1 MKKFTKEISAMLAAL
16 TATGSVAGY
25 ADSDKVSYAAEN
37 GYEVT
42 TCEASES
49 YPLGGV
55 TVVTTAG
62 TYSFTDNEEYPE
74 VGDRVTDL
82 PYESFPMPV
91 PTEELYPTIGD
102 VLPEETTFT
111 TTEEYPTIGD
121 VLPEETTFTTTEE
134 YPVMGNMLP
143 EEEYP
148 TAGVPLVTSMPEE
161 EYPEVG
167 TIVTEVTEEIALG
180 VYMPPPG
187 DVNKDGHCDLT
198 DLSMLSLELLGEIE
212 FDEYT
217 KMRADINHD
226 GTLDLRDLGQL
237 KISIIRFWS

>member
-42 TCEASES
+42 TCEASEP

-91 PTEELYPTIGD
+91 PTEEL
-102 VLPEETTFT
+102 
-111 TTEEYPTIGD
+111 YPTIGD

>member
-91 PTEELYPTIGD
+91 PTEEL
-102 VLPEETTFT
+102 
-111 TTEEYPTIGD
+111 YPTIGD